1 MTMELECGTLC
12 TVIDNLEIGV
22 IILDADRRV
31 VRWNHWLAAR
41 NGHNA
46 EQSVGRLLLEIMPEI
61 AGTRLAQAIEHA
73 IRDHMPSLLSPA
85 LHGTLLPLYQNAE
98 DRQRNR
104 RMQQLIHVIPLV
116 DAPMQAACLIQIN
129 DVTAT
134 VSRERVLRQQA
145 ENLRRN
151 SFVDPLTGIYNRRKF
166 DELFA
171 LEFAKAQRQQK
182 PIAMITID
190 VDQIGAYANCYGNE
204 QRDLVLHDIAAELKL
219 SIRPVGD
226 ILARFDTE
234 KFALALPGVE
244 EKAACLFAEN
254 LRMRIS
260 TLQIANESV
269 STGKQVTI
277 SLGVAVMV
285 PEAGVDTHT
294 LLSSSDVALYQAIH
308 EGGNS
313 AVCFSVE
320 EGTFFAC
327 G

>member
-1 MTMELECGTLC
+1 MTMDLECDTLC
-12 TVIDNLEIGV
+12 SVIDNLEVGV
-22 IILDADRRV
+22 IIINAERRV

-41 NGHNA
+41 NCHTA
-46 EQSVGRLLLEIMPEI
+46 EQADGRLLLELMPEI
-61 AGTRLAQAIEHA
+61 IGTRLELAIDQAI
-73 IRDHMPSLLSPA
+73 RSRMPSLLSPA

-104 RMQQLIHVIPLV
+104 RMHQLIHVIPLV
-116 DAPMQAACLIQIN
+116 DAPLQAACLIQVN

-151 SFVDPLTGIYNRRKF
+151 SFVDPLTGIFNRRKF

-182 PIAMITID
+182 QLAMIMLD
-190 VDQIGAYANCYGNE
+190 VDQIGAYADWYGHE
-204 QRDLVLHDIAAELKL
+204 QRDLVLRDIAAELKAA
-219 SIRPVGD
+219 IQPAGD
-226 ILARFDTE
+226 ILARFDNE
-234 KFALALPGVE
+234 RFALALPGME

-254 LRMRIS
+254 LRLRIN
-260 TLQIANESV
+260 TLKIANESV
-269 STGKQVTI
+269 AEGKQVTI

-285 PEAGVDTHT
+285 PDASADTHT
-294 LLSSSDVALYQAIH
+294 LLSSADVALYQATH

-320 EGTFFAC
+320 EGNFFVC